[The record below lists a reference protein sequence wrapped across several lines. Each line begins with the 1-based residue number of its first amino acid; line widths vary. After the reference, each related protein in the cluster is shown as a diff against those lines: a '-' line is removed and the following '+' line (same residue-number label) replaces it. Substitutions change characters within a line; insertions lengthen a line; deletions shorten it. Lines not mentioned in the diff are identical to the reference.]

1 MLTWFK
7 LMVVGSN
14 VNSSYI
20 EFVIIIMNLYFKS
33 FLKEIYY
40 EELFKVLL
48 IRDLYESVRISAFY
62 SSRSEVAF

>member
-20 EFVIIIMNLYFKS
+20 EFVIIIMNLYFKC